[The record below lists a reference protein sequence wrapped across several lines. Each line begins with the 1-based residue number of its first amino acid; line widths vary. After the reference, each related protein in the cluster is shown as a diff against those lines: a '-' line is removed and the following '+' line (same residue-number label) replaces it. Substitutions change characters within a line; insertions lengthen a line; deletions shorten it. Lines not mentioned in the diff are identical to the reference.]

1 MCDSTLMRFDKY
13 YGGVHEILF
22 ESKMY
27 SWNSGIFGYHPAQH
41 QCSERWLYTQWS
53 CSTWSELVEGTS
65 SADVIDCSTSSIRH
79 DIYGYQGSDIIIGS
93 DYDDFIA
100 GGSGND
106 MIHGGDG
113 NDRIDGG
120 AGDDM
125 IFGEG

>member
-1 MCDSTLMRFDKY
+1 MKFFLNQRCILGIVAFLAIIPLNTSAQSAGCTLN
-13 YGGVHEILF
+13 GVAVP
-22 ESKMY
+22 
-27 SWNSGIFGYHPAQH
+27 GDP
-41 QCSERWLYTQWS
+41 
-53 CSTWSELVEGTS
+53 ELVEGTS